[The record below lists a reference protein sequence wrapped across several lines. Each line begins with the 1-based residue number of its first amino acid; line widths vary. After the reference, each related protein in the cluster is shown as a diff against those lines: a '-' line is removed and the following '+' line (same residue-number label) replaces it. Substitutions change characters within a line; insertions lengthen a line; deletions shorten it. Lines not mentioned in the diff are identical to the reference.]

1 MPSSL
6 RPPLLSILKAG
17 SMSDLIKKLKSNW
30 LNVLLALIGLLS
42 SADAAVGLRSGKS
55 LREVSV
61 MFSAL
66 VAAASSGTLGV
77 KWLNGRTVVTRNVKQ
92 SMSPELWERLDNLFG
107 LARDPD
113 VSPDHASHLADMAGD
128 LLLAENRRAKAEWL
142 EKNRPV
148 SVINVPAAKMDPAIA
163 EMIRKTLGDAIWSV
177 PPASPVQTSDTPKQ
191 S

>member
-1 MPSSL
+1 
-6 RPPLLSILKAG
+6 
-17 SMSDLIKKLKSNW
+17 MSDLIKKLKSNW
-30 LNVLLALIGLLS
+30 LNVILAIIGLLS
-42 SADAAVGLRSGKS
+42 SADAAVGMRNGKS
-55 LREVSV
+55 PRDISV
-61 MFSAL
+61 LFSAL
-66 VAAASSGTLGV
+66 LAAGTGGTLGV

-148 SVINVPAAKMDPAIA
+148 SVINVPASKMDPAVA
-163 EMIRKTLGDAIWSV
+163 EMIRKTLSEGIWSV
-177 PPASPVQTSDTPKQ
+177 PPAQTSDVPKQ

>member
-1 MPSSL
+1 MQN
-6 RPPLLSILKAG
+6 LLQ
-17 SMSDLIKKLKSNW
+17 KLKSNW
-30 LNVLLALIGLLS
+30 LNVILAIVGLLS
-42 SADAAVGLRSGKS
+42 SADAAVGMRNGKS
-55 LREVSV
+55 PRDISV
-61 MFSAL
+61 LFSAL
-66 VAAASSGTLGV
+66 LAAGTGGTLGV

-142 EKNRPV
+142 EKNRPIQ
-148 SVINVPAAKMDPAIA
+148 VINQPMKIDKSAFDEFVRQMNSNPKPF
-163 EMIRKTLGDAIWSV
+163 E
-177 PPASPVQTSDTPKQ
+177 PPTFDVQKQ

>member
-1 MPSSL
+1 
-6 RPPLLSILKAG
+6 
-17 SMSDLIKKLKSNW
+17 MSDLIKKLKSNW

-92 SMSPELWERLDNLFG
+92 GMSPELWERLDNLFG

-113 VSPDHASHLADMAGD
+113 VTPDHAAHLADMAGD

-142 EKNRPV
+142 EKNQPV
-148 SVINVPAAKMDPAIA
+148 KVINVPPSQLDLS
-163 EMIRKTLGDAIWSV
+163 TVDAIRQMLNEKTWSV
-177 PPASPVQTSDTPKQ
+177 PPSNNANTNQETAR
-191 S
+191 

>member
-1 MPSSL
+1 
-6 RPPLLSILKAG
+6 
-17 SMSDLIKKLKSNW
+17 MSDLIKKLKSNW

-92 SMSPELWERLDNLFG
+92 GMSPELWERLDNLFG

-113 VSPDHASHLADMAGD
+113 VTPDHAAHLADMAGD
-128 LLLAENRRAKAEWL
+128 LLLAEHRRAKAEWL
-142 EKNRPV
+142 EKNQPV
-148 SVINVPAAKMDPAIA
+148 KVFNVPPTFDKSAM
-163 EMIRKTLGDAIWSV
+163 EELIRNWNSQVTLGPQVFDAN
-177 PPASPVQTSDTPKQ
+177 KQ
-191 S
+191 SNTNQETAR